1 MNGINIDKTA
11 PTITA
16 TAKKADTS
24 TYTPGSWTNQS
35 VTVHFTCADA
45 LLGIDSSCPA
55 DVNVSNSTAPA
66 GQMVAGAVSDKAGN
80 EAYANLLVRV
90 DKDAPALAITAPA
103 NNTTVSTSSV
113 QVAETA
119 SDSPSGL
126 QGLTVNGAPTS
137 VVGGSFTTNVSLA
150 CGSNSITGV
159 ATDNA
164 GNETTVW
171 VSVTRSC
178 LWVSPVLQPIATSNG
193 SQGNPTAT
201 SLSVFKIKST
211 IPVKFQVYLDQAMTQ
226 LMTTPPA
233 GSSARLSFERYDATT
248 DSSDAVDILPSGN
261 ANTDNL
267 FRWTGSPD
275 YQYICNLATT
285 GKTAG
290 TYRVRLTQLAAD
302 GTTVL
307 GQSAWQYFVLRS

>member
-1 MNGINIDKTA
+1 
-11 PTITA
+11 
-16 TAKKADTS
+16 
-24 TYTPGSWTNQS
+24 
-35 VTVHFTCADA
+35 
-45 LLGIDSSCPA
+45 
-55 DVNVSNSTAPA
+55 
-66 GQMVAGAVSDKAGN
+66 
-80 EAYANLLVRV
+80 
-90 DKDAPALAITAPA
+90 
-103 NNTTVSTSSV
+103 
-113 QVAETA
+113 
-119 SDSPSGL
+119 
-126 QGLTVNGAPTS
+126 
-137 VVGGSFTTNVSLA
+137 VSLA

-164 GNETTVW
+164 GNQTTVS

-178 LWVSPVLQPIATSNG
+178 LWVSPGLQPVATSNG

-201 SLSVFKIKST
+201 NLSVFKIKST

-233 GSSARLSFERYDATT
+233 GSSARLAFEKYDATT
-248 DSSDAVDILPSGN
+248 DSSDAAEILPSGN

-275 YQYICNLATT
+275 YQYIYNLATA

-290 TYRVRLTQLAAD
+290 TYRVRLTLFAAD

>member
-1 MNGINIDKTA
+1 VNGINIDKTA

-45 LLGIDSSCPA
+45 LLGIDGSCPA
-55 DVNVSNSTAPA
+55 DVTVSNSAAPA

-113 QVAETA
+113 PVAGTA

-126 QGLTVNGAPTS
+126 QGLTANGAPTS

-150 CGSNSITGV
+150 CGSNSIKGV

-178 LWVSPVLQPIATSNG
+178 LWVSPVLHPIATSNG

-201 SLSVFKIKST
+201 NLSVFKIKST

-275 YQYICNLATT
+275 YQYIYNLATT

-290 TYRVRLTQLAAD
+290 TYRVRLTQLAVD

-307 GQSAWQYFVLRS
+307 GQSACQYFVLRS